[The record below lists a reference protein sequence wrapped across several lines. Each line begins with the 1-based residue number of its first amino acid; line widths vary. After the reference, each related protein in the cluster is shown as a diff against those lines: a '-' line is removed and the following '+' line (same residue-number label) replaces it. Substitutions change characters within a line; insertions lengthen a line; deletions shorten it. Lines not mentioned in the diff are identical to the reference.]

1 MKPTLQILC
10 LWLSLA
16 LTALPCAA
24 QRKQAGKKAAQ
35 PDSLLLP
42 STYSDHMVLQ
52 RNVPLQL
59 VGTVA
64 AGTQVKA
71 TLGSSKATATAD
83 SKGRFSISLPA
94 LEAGGPYTLRF
105 DSERGSRSF
114 SDVYVGEVWLCSGQ
128 SNMELR
134 VAECNTAE
142 RDLKLADLLTRVHLY
157 NMESGWPLYA
167 EVWNEA
173 RMDSVD
179 QGLFVLPAQWTRCSS
194 EAARRFSAIGFHF
207 AKVLSDSL
215 KCHVGIIC
223 NAVGGSTTEG
233 WIDNGTLREQV
244 PEVMQG
250 DWLENRNI
258 MAWARKRAKLN
269 LQQAESKN
277 RRHPFEPTYLYDAA
291 IRPLTDYAIRGV
303 LWYQGES
310 NADLVKTHERLFAS
324 LEKSWRTAWHNDA
337 LPFYFVQLSS
347 LSTRPSWPA
356 FRDSQRRLADS
367 LSHTYMVVSSDVGDS
382 LDVHPRRKAV
392 IGRRLAAS
400 VLHHSYGYSQVEPCG
415 PQPLRASSESAGQVR
430 ISFAHAQGLRMIGE
444 PDPAHFEVCS
454 RSGFYVPADE
464 LRIEGNDVVLLSR
477 RVPIPTQVRY
487 AWKPYTRA
495 MLINAAGMPCST
507 FQLQVADKK
516 HRAGSGRK
524 TF

>member
-1 MKPTLQILC
+1 MTTMSHIFGSGALFQADSE
-10 LWLSLA
+10 LSLNGVCSGNA
-16 LTALPCAA
+16 DVSLKVFAPAGDVYLTA
-24 QRKQAGKKAAQ
+24 KSTS
-35 PDSLLLP
+35 DSHGAFRVTFRTPRASFGEYRL
-42 STYSDHMVLQ
+42 VL
-52 RNVPLQL
+52 RC
-59 VGTVA
+59 G
-64 AGTQVKA
+64 
-71 TLGSSKATATAD
+71 D
-83 SKGRFSISLPA
+83 
-94 LEAGGPYTLRF
+94 E
-105 DSERGSRSF
+105 ERVMERVMF
-114 SDVYVGEVWLCSGQ
+114 GEVWLATGQ

-207 AKVLSDSL
+207 AKILSDSL

-400 VLHHSYGYSQVEPCG
+400 VLHHSYGYTQVEPCG

-454 RSGFYVPADE
+454 LSGFYVPADE

-495 MLINAAGMPCST
+495 LLINAAGMPCST
-507 FQLQVADKK
+507 FQLQVADKR

-524 TF
+524 AF